1 MSVQNRPVQNPL
13 ARRRA
18 AAAAAAADTTAGAAG
33 AVADRV
39 PGEDPV
45 VVARRVV
52 AQTDPDGTLPR
63 CGIRSVQIGSL
74 EWSTVADAVGTVL
87 GDGHGKSN
95 GNGAPV
101 TVGLVMDKTPI
112 LRRGEPIKPEIG
124 RLLADRFTVREI
136 VLDDGHA
143 ELHASEPVLAEARAA
158 VAGVDVVVSIGGGT
172 ITDIG
177 KVASA
182 SAGVPLVVVQT
193 AASVDGFT
201 DDVSVLL
208 RNGVKR
214 TTPTR
219 WPDVVL
225 ADVDTVHQAPRM
237 MKIAGFG
244 EFTSMFTAPA
254 DWLLASLVGT
264 DTSFHRAPVAI
275 LDEAAQNIDTWSVA
289 LDTDPAATGR
299 LARALAVR
307 GIATGVS
314 GGTACLSG
322 VEHLVSHM
330 LDLSNGAAHR
340 PIGLH
345 GAQVGAAGVVAASA
359 WQLLF
364 DRLADADLDALA
376 DRVRTGALT
385 ASESTV
391 RAAFTAVD
399 PSGAIA
405 AECWSDYGAK
415 AAKLDGLRDELAGL
429 LTGWPAAA
437 ARLRPLVRT
446 PEQLA
451 AALVAA
457 GAPARLADVT
467 SVVDADH
474 ARWAVTNCAYMRNRL
489 TAVDLLIALG
499 WWESADIATVL
510 ESAERAVTG
519 AEADR
524 AAR

>member
-1 MSVQNRPVQNPL
+1 MSVQNQPTQPSVQNPL

-18 AAAAAAADTTAGAAG
+18 AAAAAGVPKATTST
-33 AVADRV
+33 
-39 PGEDPV
+39 PGTTEDPV

-52 AQTDPDGTLPR
+52 ADADPEGTLPR
-63 CGIRSVQIGSL
+63 CGIRAVHIGSL
-74 EWSTVADAVGTVL
+74 DWSTVPDAVQGLLGDSAAGQDPRTVALLMDGTV
-87 GDGHGKSN
+87 
-95 GNGAPV
+95 
-101 TVGLVMDKTPI
+101 I
-112 LRRGEPIKPEIG
+112 RRRGEAIKPEIS
-124 RLLADRFTVREI
+124 RLLAERYSVREV
-136 VLDDGHA
+136 VLDDGHS
-143 ELHASEPVLAEARAA
+143 ELHASEPVLEDARTA
-158 VAGVDVVVSIGGGT
+158 VAGADAVVSIGGGT

-219 WPDVVL
+219 WPDIVL
-225 ADVDTVHQAPRM
+225 ADVDTVHEAPRA

-254 DWLLASLVGT
+254 DWLLAALVGT
-264 DTSFHRAPVAI
+264 DTSFHRAPVLI
-275 LDEAAQNIDTWSVA
+275 LDEAARDIDDWSVA
-289 LDTDPAATGR
+289 LDTDPQATGR

-322 VEHLVSHM
+322 VEHLISHM

-345 GAQVGAAGVVAASA
+345 GAQVGAAGVVAAA
-359 WQLLF
+359 TWQLLF
-364 DRLADADLDALA
+364 DRLADADLDALTE
-376 DRVRTGALT
+376 RVRTGPLT
-385 ASESTV
+385 ASQNTV
-391 RAAFTAVD
+391 RDAFSAVD
-399 PSGAIA
+399 PSGAIGG
-405 AECWSDYGAK
+405 ECWSDYGKK
-415 AAKLDGLRDELAGL
+415 AAALDGLREQLAAL

-437 ARLRPLVRT
+437 ERLRPLVRT
-446 PEQLA
+446 PDRLA
-451 AALVAA
+451 TALVAA
-457 GAPARLADVT
+457 GAPARLT
-467 SVVDADH
+467 ELGSVGDADH
-474 ARWAVTNCAYMRNRL
+474 GVWAVTNCAYMRNRL
-489 TAVDLLIALG
+489 TAIDLLIALG
-499 WWESADIATVL
+499 WWEDSDIAAVL
-510 ESAERAVTG
+510 EAAERAVAG